1 MTPQE
6 AKVLLK
12 IEDGDEFIDRW
23 EQEMFGI
30 KRYFLTSTPIPKV
43 FYAKL
48 ARLRK
53 FEEAYFT
60 LIGVDVPSLND
71 AISIELVNFSPE
83 VSEAFHQLHVWRTSI
98 KQRIH
103 STHNVEE
110 IVQLIEAW
118 MRVEKAYIT
127 QWVNPRSTEIP
138 AEMVISKEPDPM
150 EILTL
155 INNWKSAEGLTTF
168 HQLHMNFSFLPER
181 LRFEVKRLTLLAEHY
196 GERFI

>member
-1 MTPQE
+1 MTAQE

-60 LIGVDVPSLND
+60 LIGVDIPSLND

-83 VSEAFHQLHVWRTSI
+83 VSEAFHQLHVWRTYI

-127 QWVNPRSTEIP
+127 QWVNHK
-138 AEMVISKEPDPM
+138 V
-150 EILTL
+150 
-155 INNWKSAEGLTTF
+155 
-168 HQLHMNFSFLPER
+168 
-181 LRFEVKRLTLLAEHY
+181 LRFPRRWLFQRSQIQWRYSL
-196 GERFI
+196 

>member
-1 MTPQE
+1 MTLQE

-23 EQEMFGI
+23 EQEMFDI

-43 FYAKL
+43 FSAKL

-60 LIGVDVPSLND
+60 LIGVDVPSVNH
-71 AISIELVNFSPE
+71 AISIELVNFSQE
-83 VSEAFHQLHVWRTSI
+83 VSEAFHQLHTWRTSI

-103 STHNVEE
+103 STHNVGE

-118 MRVEKAYIT
+118 MRVEKDYIT
-127 QWVNPRSTEIP
+127 QWVYPQSAEIP
-138 AEMVISKEPDPM
+138 AEVVVSKEPDPM
-150 EILTL
+150 ELLTL
-155 INNWKSAEGLTTF
+155 INNWNSTEGHTRF
-168 HQLHMNFSFLPER
+168 HELHMNFSFLPER
-181 LRFEVKRLTLLAEHY
+181 LRFEVKRLTLLAEYY